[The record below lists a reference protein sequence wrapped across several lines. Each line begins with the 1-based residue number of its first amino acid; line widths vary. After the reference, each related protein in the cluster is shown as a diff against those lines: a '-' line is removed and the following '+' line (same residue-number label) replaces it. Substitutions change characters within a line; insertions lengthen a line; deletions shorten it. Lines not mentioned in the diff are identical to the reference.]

1 MPHRNLLF
9 LLAVCIFALVCYQRT
24 ETNQYGQLL
33 SQSIGLIQRISLE
46 KVPPEDLFEGAME
59 GMIERLNSSGLD
71 ENSSYI
77 SPKTLPG
84 FKEMID
90 QQFGGVGIEGAI
102 DSKTRQITVVS
113 PLPGSPA
120 YAAGV
125 LAGDRILRIDDH
137 STQGMSIADAASLL
151 RGKPGDPVIITVLHQ
166 GQEKPAEI
174 KIVRAVIQGETVLG
188 DSRNADGSW
197 NYFLPGYDR
206 IGYLRIT
213 SFGDDTAAEVQHTVE
228 WLVDHDVQGLILDLR
243 DDPGGLL
250 PAAIGVC
257 DLFIPSGV
265 IVSTRGRDGGKLDTW
280 EATGKG
286 PFTKP
291 PMVVLVNQYSA
302 GASEIVAA
310 CLQDHHRAAIAGQR
324 TYGKG
329 TVQKVIDLDD
339 RWGALKLT
347 TASYWRPATKT
358 STGSATPEKTRI
370 GASVRIR
377 LRSARGRRRP
387 DPAAAVADE
396 ARYRQSGGD
405 DGQNQGGGKIR
416 GPAIGQGGRVPA
428 KGNKRL
434 DCVIYELTP
443 CIENPGHE

>member
-1 MPHRNLLF
+1 MPRRNLLL

-33 SQSIGLIQRISLE
+33 SQSMDLIQRISLE
-46 KVPPEDLFEGAME
+46 KVPPGDLFEGAME

-77 SPKTLPG
+77 SAKTLPG

-90 QQFGGVGIEGAI
+90 QQFGGVGIEVAI

-151 RGKPGDPVIITVLHQ
+151 RGKPGDPVLVTVLHQ

-213 SFGDDTAAEVQHTVE
+213 SFGDDTAAEV
-228 WLVDHDVQGLILDLR
+228 R
-243 DDPGGLL
+243 
-250 PAAIGVC
+250 
-257 DLFIPSGV
+257 
-265 IVSTRGRDGGKLDTW
+265 RGR
-280 EATGKG
+280 
-286 PFTKP
+286 
-291 PMVVLVNQYSA
+291 
-302 GASEIVAA
+302 VA
-310 CLQDHHRAAIAGQR
+310 C
-324 TYGKG
+324 
-329 TVQKVIDLDD
+329 
-339 RWGALKLT
+339 
-347 TASYWRPATKT
+347 
-358 STGSATPEKTRI
+358 
-370 GASVRIR
+370 
-377 LRSARGRRRP
+377 
-387 DPAAAVADE
+387 
-396 ARYRQSGGD
+396 
-405 DGQNQGGGKIR
+405 
-416 GPAIGQGGRVPA
+416 
-428 KGNKRL
+428 
-434 DCVIYELTP
+434 
-443 CIENPGHE
+443 

>member
-1 MPHRNLLF
+1 MPRRNLLF

-33 SQSIGLIQRISLE
+33 SESLNLIQRISLE
-46 KVPPEDLFEGAME
+46 KVPPEELFEGAME

-77 SPKTLPG
+77 PPKTLPG

-90 QQFGGVGIEGAI
+90 QQFGGVGIEVAI

-125 LAGDRILRIDDH
+125 LAGDKILRIDER
-137 STQGMSIADAASLL
+137 STQGMSISDAASLL
-151 RGKPGDPVIITVLHQ
+151 RGKPGDPVTITVLHQ
-166 GQEKPAEI
+166 GQEKPTEI

-188 DSRNADGSW
+188 DTRNADGSW
-197 NYFLPGYDR
+197 NYFLPGQDR

-213 SFGDDTAAEVQHTVE
+213 SFGEETAAEVRRAVE
-228 WLVDHDVQGLILDLR
+228 WLVNHEARGLILDLR
-243 DDPGGLL
+243 DNPGGLL

-280 EATGKG
+280 QATGKG
-286 PFTKP
+286 PFTKLP
-291 PMVVLVNQYSA
+291 LVVLVNQYSA
-302 GASEIVAA
+302 SASEIVAA
-310 CLQDHHRAAIAGQR
+310 CMQDHHRAAIVGQR

-329 TVQKVIDLDD
+329 TVQKVIELDD

-347 TASYWRPATKT
+347 TASYWRPSNKN
-358 STGSATPEKTRI
+358 I
-370 GASVRIR
+370 H
-377 LRSARGRRRP
+377 RRRDAGENEDWGVRP
-387 DPAAAVADE
+387 D
-396 ARYRQSGGD
+396 SGCEVRVEGD
-405 DGQNQGGGKIR
+405 DLTRLLLWRMRRDISKAAETAGNTKGEEKIANRQLAKAVECLRKEMQN
-416 GPAIGQGGRVPA
+416 A
-428 KGNKRL
+428 
-434 DCVIYELTP
+434 E
-443 CIENPGHE
+443 